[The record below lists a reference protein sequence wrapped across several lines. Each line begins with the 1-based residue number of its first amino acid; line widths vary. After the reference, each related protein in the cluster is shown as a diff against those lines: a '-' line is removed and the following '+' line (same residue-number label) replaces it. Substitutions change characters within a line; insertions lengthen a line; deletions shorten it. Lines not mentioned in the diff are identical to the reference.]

1 MDPDP
6 AASHKTQSSNLAST
20 NAAIED
26 DDAKDANIS
35 TDVASLAS
43 QMPSEDVDLTAASA
57 VRAKKGTQDF
67 SESESELVEDV
78 DTPQRVISTASWKL
92 SPQ

>member
-6 AASHKTQSSNLAST
+6 AASHETQSSNLAST

-43 QMPSEDVDLTAASA
+43 QMPSEDLDLTAASA
-57 VRAKKGTQDF
+57 VRAKGCTGF
-67 SESESELVEDV
+67 
-78 DTPQRVISTASWKL
+78 QRV
-92 SPQ
+92 

>member
-6 AASHKTQSSNLAST
+6 AASHETQSSNLASINT
-20 NAAIED
+20 AIED

-43 QMPSEDVDLTAASA
+43 QMPSEDLDLAAASA
-57 VRAKKGTQDF
+57 VTAKGYTGF
-67 SESESELVEDV
+67 
-78 DTPQRVISTASWKL
+78 QRVWE
-92 SPQ
+92 

>member
-43 QMPSEDVDLTAASA
+43 QMPSEDVDLIAASA
-57 VRAKKGTQDF
+57 VRAK
-67 SESESELVEDV
+67 
-78 DTPQRVISTASWKL
+78 RVHRISASLRVSSWKTSTRL
-92 SPQ
+92 SV